1 MKLFI
6 AILVAVFIAT
16 AHSQKGSKPSHKEF
30 QKAVKDAAT
39 FVNTFSGDN
48 DQFQAAVS
56 EMCAK
61 APQGLSQAQKNQF
74 ENAVCDRIKE
84 TSDYQCDDLKAAM
97 ANC

>member
-6 AILVAVFIAT
+6 AILVAVLIAT
-16 AHSQKGSKPSHKEF
+16 AHSQKGSKPSPKEF

-56 EMCAK
+56 EMCSK

-74 ENAVCDRIKE
+74 SNAVCDRIKE
-84 TSDYQCDDLKAAM
+84 TSNYQCDDLKAAF